1 MAWAQKNLSENP
13 IEVNRADY
21 QALIRVP
28 GIGVKGAQ
36 TILRAR
42 RQTKIQDVTSLKK
55 MGLQADRAAPF
66 LLFNGR
72 RADYQIA
79 LL

>member
-1 MAWAQKNLSENP
+1 
-13 IEVNRADY
+13 
-21 QALIRVP
+21 
-28 GIGVKGAQ
+28 
-36 TILRAR
+36 
-42 RQTKIQDVTSLKK
+42 

-79 LL
+79 LF